1 MKKRVVLILC
11 CSVLLSITG
20 CEKSEESDAQNSSK
34 PSQIEAQNNEEDKT
48 SKTEENV
55 LQEEHNQSGD
65 EETEMEAVAQ
75 KKEVTIY
82 KIDQES
88 GELITEVK
96 ECEELNERIIW
107 KYLVEAKVVPEDS
120 EALSMVKDGEQLQLD
135 VNRSFGEWLRS
146 FGTAGEQEIMSCV
159 VNTYLDAYG
168 AQSIKVTEEGQ
179 ILNSG
184 HMSYEEYMEKY

>member
-135 VNRSFGEWLRS
+135 VNRSFGDWLRS
-146 FGTAGEQEIMSCV
+146 FGTAGVQEIMSCV

-168 AQSIKVTEEGQ
+168 AQSIKITEEGQ

>member
-135 VNRSFGEWLRS
+135 VNRSFGE
-146 FGTAGEQEIMSCV
+146 
-159 VNTYLDAYG
+159 
-168 AQSIKVTEEGQ
+168 
-179 ILNSG
+179 
-184 HMSYEEYMEKY
+184 

>member
-1 MKKRVVLILC
+1 M
-11 CSVLLSITG
+11 
-20 CEKSEESDAQNSSK
+20 
-34 PSQIEAQNNEEDKT
+34 
-48 SKTEENV
+48 
-55 LQEEHNQSGD
+55 QEEHNQSGD
-65 EETEMEAVAQ
+65 EETEMEAVVQ

-135 VNRSFGEWLRS
+135 SIVFFFSIAFASSPHEAEIIKTPINAVISHLVNFFFIFS
-146 FGTAGEQEIMSCV
+146 
-159 VNTYLDAYG
+159 
-168 AQSIKVTEEGQ
+168 
-179 ILNSG
+179 
-184 HMSYEEYMEKY
+184 

>member
-168 AQSIKVTEEGQ
+168 AQSIKITEEGQ

>member
-75 KKEVTIY
+75 KK
-82 KIDQES
+82 
-88 GELITEVK
+88 
-96 ECEELNERIIW
+96 R
-107 KYLVEAKVVPEDS
+107 
-120 EALSMVKDGEQLQLD
+120 
-135 VNRSFGEWLRS
+135 
-146 FGTAGEQEIMSCV
+146 
-159 VNTYLDAYG
+159 
-168 AQSIKVTEEGQ
+168 
-179 ILNSG
+179 
-184 HMSYEEYMEKY
+184 

>member
-168 AQSIKVTEEGQ
+168 AQSITVTEEGQ

>member
-1 MKKRVVLILC
+1 MKKRVVLIIC

-168 AQSIKVTEEGQ
+168 AQSIKITEEGQ

>member
-65 EETEMEAVAQ
+65 EDTEMEAVAQ

-168 AQSIKVTEEGQ
+168 VQSIKITEEGQ
-179 ILNSG
+179 TLNSG